1 MHKLSQSTIEKL
13 GYYVY
18 LLSDPRT
25 EKVFYV
31 GKGHGNRINHHLLG
45 ALEEKTKET
54 DKIKIIRKIQSAG
67 FKVSLTIL
75 RHGLTEKEAF
85 EIECSIIDLLGIANL
100 TNIVKGHYSDIRGKK
115 SLVDIKI
122 EYEAE
127 DAIFN
132 EPVLL
137 LNIRDQFYLGISAT
151 ELYKITKGNWSVNLN
166 RVKDIKII
174 CATAFG
180 IIREVFIPKTWLF
193 SGKSNKKGNKL
204 YYFNGEVAPKKIREK
219 YLNKSVSKFKK
230 KSQNS
235 IKYIS
240 ELA

>member
-25 EKVFYV
+25 GKVFYV

-54 DKIKIIRKIQSAG
+54 DKIKTIREIQSANLEVG
-67 FKVSLTIL
+67 LIVL
-75 RHGLTEKEAF
+75 RHGLTEKEAL
-85 EIECSIIDLLGIANL
+85 EIESAIIDFIGKENL
-100 TNIVKGHYSDIRGKK
+100 TNLVLGHHSLERGKM
-115 SLVDIKI
+115 SLADIKI

-137 LNIRDQFYLGISAT
+137 LNIKDQFYLGISSD
-151 ELYKITKGNWSVNLN
+151 ELYKITMGNWGVSLASVSN
-166 RVKDIKII
+166 IKII
-174 CATAFG
+174 CAVAFG
-180 IIREVFIPKTWLF
+180 IIREVYIPKTWSF
-193 SGKSNKKGNKL
+193 SGKLNKKGNKL
-204 YYFNGEVAPKKIREK
+204 YYFDGKVASQKIQEKK
-219 YLNKSVSKFKK
+219 SKFDKICRIVVLIL
-230 KSQNS
+230 NL
-235 IKYIS
+235 I
-240 ELA
+240 